1 MRDILKPMSTCNSV
15 ETWCKRAE
23 YRVCR
28 WRSPW
33 LRLKSTESD
42 HFVSLISVTKCC
54 VTITTGLHVSVSFED
69 KNASVGGKGKEVHV
83 SGSRDSRPPPPHPSE
98 SSKLLGINK
107 KALQSKFTLLSFN
120 NTKIQSVN
128 GSKEHYSKLKSN
140 FINIHVQKLTYPSLI
155 YQHWTFTEHRDH

>member
-42 HFVSLISVTKCC
+42 RFVSLISVTKCC
-54 VTITTGLHVSVSFED
+54 VTITTGLQKCLCGRE
-69 KNASVGGKGKEVHV
+69 GKGSTCKWL
-83 SGSRDSRPPPPHPSE
+83 SRFQSLSIPPNLQHCLE
-98 SSKLLGINK
+98 AKINK
-107 KALQSKFTLLSFN
+107 KALQSKFTLLSFKN
-120 NTKIQSVN
+120 SKIQSVD
-128 GSKEHYSKLKSN
+128 GSKEPYSKLKSN

-155 YQHWTFTEHRDH
+155 YEH